1 MYHVAVSVRLCHCQT
16 LNLWRVV
23 LAYGFEAH
31 AFSQMYVGGCVGPL
45 RRLSASAYLGSRTKR
60 CLSDCLPCPYCPRY
74 GTLLRGAALSDQ
86 VWEVSVA
93 THDAA
98 AMGVAKP
105 SGRAMHST
113 RSDVWSVSATT
124 YHVLEGMCWAA
135 NEEWTTSRDHVRRV
149 CWVAW
154 RAGSAA
160 ANVLCVLC
168 VAVDAAVH
176 GCVV

>member
-1 MYHVAVSVRLCHCQT
+1 M
-16 LNLWRVV
+16 
-23 LAYGFEAH
+23 
-31 AFSQMYVGGCVGPL
+31 
-45 RRLSASAYLGSRTKR
+45 
-60 CLSDCLPCPYCPRY
+60 
-74 GTLLRGAALSDQ
+74 LRGAALSDQ
-86 VWEVSVA
+86 VWDVTVA

-98 AMGVAKP
+98 AMAVAKP